1 MSEAALAMQ
10 GEVISGQADRNWQ
23 GASLDS
29 RTICDGELFFAIEG
43 EKTDGHR
50 FVEAAFDRGA
60 SAVVVKQGVDLATSG
75 TVIVVD
81 DTFEA
86 LHRLTR
92 AVRDQV
98 PRHLVA
104 ITGSVG
110 KTTTK
115 EILAEMLGGEF
126 QVARNPGNF
135 NNLLGFPIALLGI
148 PDDTEWMV
156 AEMGMSTPG
165 ELSQISQLGRPDV
178 ALFTNVRP
186 VHLEFFGSLRAIAD
200 AKAELLDG
208 LVEGGVVVANRDD
221 AEVVRI
227 VSDYAGSV
235 VWYAVEVDA
244 EYQARDIEPLA
255 GDRIGSRFTLA
266 IANDEHP
273 IELALHGR
281 YNVENFLAAAACAHK
296 LGVSVDRIIEV
307 AKVVEGQPMRGVVRS
322 LEGGISVV
330 DDCYNSNP
338 QALKAALESA
348 RELDGTRFLA
358 VLGDMLE
365 LGEAAEQFH
374 RQAGRE
380 AAELGFS
387 PVVGVGELSKEI
399 VQAATENG
407 ADAVWFEDSEAA
419 ASGLQDELVAGDVVL
434 VKGSRGIGLEK
445 VVTSLLRSAGEDA

>member
-1 MSEAALAMQ
+1 MR
-10 GEVISGQADRNWQ
+10 GEVISGQADSNWQ

-29 RTICDGELFFAIEG
+29 RTIQGGELFFAIEG
-43 EKTDGHR
+43 ENTDGHR
-50 FVEAAFDRGA
+50 FVDAALDRGA
-60 SAVVVKQGVDLATSG
+60 SAVVVNQGVDIAASG

-92 AVRDQV
+92 AVRDQN

-104 ITGSVG
+104 ITGSAG
-110 KTTTK
+110 KTSTK
-115 EILAEMLGGEF
+115 EILAEMLCQEF
-126 QVARNPGNF
+126 RVARNPGNF

-148 PDDTEWMV
+148 PGDTEWMV

-178 ALFTNVRP
+178 ALITNVRP

-200 AKAELLDG
+200 AKAEMLDG
-208 LVEGGVVVANRDD
+208 LVEGGTVVANRDD

-227 VSDYAGSV
+227 VSDYDGPV
-235 VWYAVEVDA
+235 VWYALEVDA

-255 GDRIGSRFTLA
+255 GDRVGSRFTLA
-266 IANDEHP
+266 TANGEHP

-281 YNVENFLAAAACAHK
+281 YNVENFLAAAACAHT
-296 LGVSVDRIIEV
+296 LGVPIDRIIEV
-307 AKVVEGQPMRGVVRS
+307 AKVLEGQPMRGVVHS
-322 LEGGISVV
+322 LEGSISVV
-330 DDCYNSNP
+330 DDSYNSNP
-338 QALKAALESA
+338 QALRVALKSA
-348 RELDGTRFLA
+348 RDLDGRRFWT

-365 LGEAAEQFH
+365 LGEEAEQYH
-374 RQAGRE
+374 RRAGRE

-387 PVVGVGELSKEI
+387 PVIGVGDLSKAL

-407 ADAVWFEDSEAA
+407 ARALWFEDSDSAA
-419 ASGLQDELVAGDVVL
+419 TELQDELVAGDVVL

-445 VVTSLLRSAGEDA
+445 VVTALLRGSGEDA